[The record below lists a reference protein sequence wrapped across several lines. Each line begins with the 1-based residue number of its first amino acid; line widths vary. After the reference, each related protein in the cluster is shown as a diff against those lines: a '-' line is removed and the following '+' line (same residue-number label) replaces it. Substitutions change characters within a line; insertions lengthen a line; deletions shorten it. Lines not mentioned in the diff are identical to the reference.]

1 MVRRNAE
8 WFWCGRGDSNPH
20 GYSPPDP
27 KSGVSANS
35 TTSASK
41 KDTDSLKMYQQQK
54 WDDDRGGTRDRVF
67 LPRLFQIS
75 KLVALCAL
83 CVAPGWCQLP
93 ANAPGDSIAFDA
105 DEVVYRV
112 RAKRVELV
120 GDATLRYR
128 GILLKAGRITY
139 DQNTRTVTARA
150 LPDSTGAETLGMPQF
165 NRGAE
170 RISGE
175 YMRYELDTERGRVRA
190 GRASHQRKYYRGSQ
204 IALEGQDALNA
215 YDLSLSTCDLDHVHY
230 DFLCKN
236 VRILQNDKAI
246 GRSVT
251 FRIGPVPVFWLP
263 FFVFPVK
270 RGRQSGLLTPGV
282 GSNDRDG
289 IFVRNI
295 GYYFAPSE
303 YWDAILK
310 GTFRE
315 RGGFLLESRFVYAVR
330 NRFSGSVDLGY
341 DRNTSAAS
349 TAHNWRVNLQHQH
362 RLNATTNI
370 RGRGQFSTST
380 NFDRRNSDN
389 LYRYLNQQ
397 LRSSFSFDKR
407 WTKSGRSIDGSL
419 TYYRDLSRKT
429 NRFQGFPR
437 IGFRQPRRRI
447 FGGDESATGPW
458 YRAFYYGFSSTLGN
472 DFTRNPD
479 PSSNTARVSLQ
490 NLLTVNSQHRPMGWL
505 DLTPSAN
512 LREEL
517 IRSDVDSTTRRTS
530 YSAAM
535 TSGTTLYGIFQ
546 PHIGRLRGIR
556 HRLQPQ
562 INFNYSQ
569 TGIVSGGAFGFG
581 GHRDWQDARR
591 SVNFNIRNTLELKT
605 QRGDDFHRFTLAT
618 LDISTGYDFDA
629 PAQKWRSLRTRASLK
644 PDRRVDV
651 RIAMTHRLY
660 DDAGERSLLHPRLQN
675 LNVTSNF
682 RFAGGRAEQSR
693 FSDDAD
699 FGFERDL
706 YSDFSGTGPWRFNL
720 SHHLAMRRFGD
731 ALTKTS
737 WVKAD
742 LGVNPL
748 QMLRIDYAI
757 NVDLLPDAK
766 LSAQSLS
773 LYRDLHCWEARFSW
787 YPTGF
792 NKGFFFKIN
801 IKDIPQ
807 IKIEHRRGGFGI

>member
-1 MVRRNAE
+1 MDICN
-8 WFWCGRGDSNPH
+8 
-20 GYSPPDP
+20 
-27 KSGVSANS
+27 
-35 TTSASK
+35 K
-41 KDTDSLKMYQQQK
+41 KWL
-54 WDDDRGGTRDRVF
+54 
-67 LPRLFQIS
+67 L
-75 KLVALCAL
+75 AAL
-83 CVAPGWCQLP
+83 CVLCAAPGWCQLP
-93 ANAPGDSIAFDA
+93 ERAPGDSIAFDA
-105 DEVVYRV
+105 AEVVYRV

-120 GDATLRYR
+120 GNATLRHR
-128 GILLKAGRITY
+128 DILLKAGHIIY

-150 LPDSTGAETLGMPQF
+150 LPDSTGAKT
-165 NRGAE
+165 RGLPEFTRGKE
-170 RISGE
+170 RILGT
-175 YMRYELDTERGRVRA
+175 YMRYNLDTERGRVRT
-190 GRASHQRKYYRGSQ
+190 GRASHQRKYYRGSH
-204 IALEGQDALNA
+204 IVIEGQKALNA
-215 YDLSLSTCDLDHVHY
+215 FDLSLSTCDLDHVHY

-251 FRIGPVPVFWLP
+251 FRIGPIPVFWVP

-270 RGRQSGLLTPGV
+270 QGRQSGLLTPGV

-289 IFVRNI
+289 IFVRNV

-303 YWDAILK
+303 YWDATLK

-315 RGGFLLESRFVYAVR
+315 RGGFLLESRFVYAAR
-330 NRFSGSVDLGY
+330 NRYSGAVDLGY
-341 DRNTSAAS
+341 DRNTSGGSA
-349 TAHNWRVNLQHQH
+349 AHNWRVNLQHQH

-389 LYRYLNQQ
+389 LYRYLNRQ

-407 WTKSGRSIDGSL
+407 WTESGRSIDGSL
-419 TYYRDLSRKT
+419 TYYRDLSKKT
-429 NRFQGFPR
+429 NSFQGFPR

-447 FGGDESATGPW
+447 FGGDESTPTSDRW
-458 YRAFYYGFSSTLGN
+458 YRAFYYGFSSTLSN
-472 DFTRNPD
+472 NFTRNPD
-479 PSSNTARVSLQ
+479 PTPNTERVSLQ

-505 DLTPSAN
+505 DLTPSLN
-512 LREEL
+512 LSEEL
-517 IRSDVDSTTRRTS
+517 IYSDADSTTRRTS

-569 TGIVSGGAFGFG
+569 AGSIYGGAFGVG
-581 GHRDWQDARR
+581 GNRNWNDARR
-591 SVNFNIRNTLELKT
+591 SINFNIGNTLELKT

-618 LDISTGYDFDA
+618 LNLSTGYDFDA
-629 PAQKWRSLRTRASLK
+629 PGQKWRSLRTRASLK

-651 RIAMTHRLY
+651 RIAMTHGLY
-660 DDAGERSLLHPRLQN
+660 DDAGNRSLLHPRLQN
-675 LNVTSNF
+675 LSVTSNF
-682 RFAGGRAEQSR
+682 RFAGGRSDPRTQTSD
-693 FSDDAD
+693 FSNSAD

-706 YSDFSGTGPWRFNL
+706 YSDFASAGPWRFNL
-720 SHHLAMRRFGD
+720 SHHIAMRRFGNT
-731 ALTKTS
+731 LTKTS

-742 LGVNPL
+742 LGVNPF
-748 QMLRIDYAI
+748 QILRIDYAI
-757 NVDLLPDAK
+757 NVDILPNAK

-792 NKGFFFKIN
+792 NRGFFFKIN

>member
-1 MVRRNAE
+1 MTAI
-8 WFWCGRGDSNPH
+8 W
-20 GYSPPDP
+20 
-27 KSGVSANS
+27 
-35 TTSASK
+35 K
-41 KDTDSLKMYQQQK
+41 KK
-54 WDDDRGGTRDRVF
+54 V
-67 LPRLFQIS
+67 LF
-75 KLVALCAL
+75 VALCAL
-83 CVAPGWCQLP
+83 CAAPGWCQRP
-93 ANAPGDSIAFDA
+93 ADAPGDSIAFDA

-112 RAKRVELV
+112 GDERVELV
-120 GDATLRYR
+120 GNATLRYR
-128 GILLKAGRITY
+128 DIALEAGRITY
-139 DQNTRTVTARA
+139 DQNTRTVTAWG
-150 LPDSTGAETLGMPQF
+150 LPDSTGAKTLGLPQF

-175 YMRYELDTERGRVRA
+175 YMRYDLEAERGRVRT
-190 GRASHQRKYYRGSQ
+190 GRASHQRKYYRGAQ
-204 IALEGQDALNA
+204 IALEGRDALNA

-246 GRSVT
+246 ARSVT
-251 FRIGPVPVFWLP
+251 FRIGPVPIFWVP

-270 RGRQSGLLTPGV
+270 QGRQSGLLTPGV

-315 RGGFLLESRFVYAVR
+315 RGGFLLESRFAYAVR

-341 DRNTSAAS
+341 DRNTSGTG

-407 WTKSGRSIDGSL
+407 WTESGRSIDGSL

-447 FGGDESATGPW
+447 FGGEDSATGPW

-479 PSSNTARVSLQ
+479 PTSNTARVSLQ

-505 DLTPSAN
+505 DLTPSLN
-512 LREEL
+512 LSEEL
-517 IRSDVDSTTRRTS
+517 IRSDADSTTRRTS
-530 YSAAM
+530 YSASMA
-535 TSGTTLYGIFQ
+535 SGTTLYGIFQ
-546 PHIGRLRGIR
+546 PHLGRLRGIR

-562 INFNYSQ
+562 IRFNYSQ
-569 TGIVSGGAFGFG
+569 TGSVSGGAFGFG
-581 GHRDWQDARR
+581 GHRNWHDARR
-591 SVNFNIRNTLELKT
+591 SIDFNLGNALELKT
-605 QRGDDFHRFTLAT
+605 QRGDDFERFTLAT

-629 PAQKWRSLRTRASLK
+629 AAQKWRALRTRASLK

-651 RIAMTHRLY
+651 RIAMTHGLY
-660 DDAGERSLLHPRLQN
+660 DDAGERSLLHPRLRN
-675 LNVTSNF
+675 LSVTSNF
-682 RFAGGRAEQSR
+682 RFAGGRAEPRTQTSGLSNT
-693 FSDDAD
+693 SDYSDAD

-720 SHHLAMRRFGD
+720 SHHLAMRRLGD

-757 NVDLLPDAK
+757 NVEILPDAK

-792 NKGFFFKIN
+792 NRGFFFKLN